1 MRLPKVLKVLS
12 LTHWD
17 RLEISAADGRTVFL
31 ESDREWYVER
41 ADRILGFASDSSAL
55 LEIDIAQIVAIRTHE
70 AHRQPL
76 DPAPATS
83 DHERLEGGP
92 DGTSP

>member
-1 MRLPKVLKVLS
+1 MRVPKVLKVLS

-41 ADRILGFASDSSAL
+41 ADRILGFASDSSEL
-55 LEIDIAQIVAIRTHE
+55 LEIDIAQIVAIPTHE

-76 DPAPATS
+76 DPAPATF
-83 DHERLEGGP
+83 DHERPEGEQ